1 MEVVGEKE
9 IAHIRPDQS
18 VSHCIGDQSRV
29 NMLDGILS
37 LFFIFGLFQI
47 LKKGWHLFFDVL
59 GKSFHIAI
67 VPCDLHLG
75 RTVSVF
81 DVLLVV
87 DPKLSVHGCIDQL
100 HFLDQAQLL
109 ALAVEVLKVG
119 GVVLNG

>member
-1 MEVVGEKE
+1 MVGEKE
-9 IAHIRPDQS
+9 VAHIRPDQS

-29 NMLDGILS
+29 DMFDGILG
-37 LFFIFGLFQI
+37 LFFVFGLFQI
-47 LKKGWHLFFDVL
+47 FKKSWHLFLDIL
-59 GKSFHIAI
+59 GKGFHIAI
-67 VPCDLHLG
+67 VSCDLHLG

-109 ALAVEVLKVG
+109 ALAVEVLQVG